1 MTTEERERRMAMLRA
16 AQPYTS
22 GQQRYAL
29 DLLLQANTLINT
41 ARGGMSGDLEACETA
56 ARPEEMLLHMQEYC
70 TPRESDLVQM
80 ILNFIK
86 AGHLF
91 QNYREFMAAHGD
103 PADSGDLQAAGL
115 GMPTAN
121 PLQMLLQILGG
132 FGGMGNQNGNN
143 QLMEFLITQLSPEQ
157 QQLFEQLRGFTNET
171 GNDEEQQ

>member
-91 QNYREFMAAHGD
+91 QNYREFMAATG
-103 PADSGDLQAAGL
+103 PALPSRRRKA
-115 GMPTAN
+115 
-121 PLQMLLQILGG
+121 
-132 FGGMGNQNGNN
+132 
-143 QLMEFLITQLSPEQ
+143 S
-157 QQLFEQLRGFTNET
+157 
-171 GNDEEQQ
+171 

>member
-86 AGHLF
+86 AGSGL
-91 QNYREFMAAHGD
+91 R
-103 PADSGDLQAAGL
+103 ADGTAGRHFRFRS
-115 GMPTAN
+115 
-121 PLQMLLQILGG
+121 GG
-132 FGGMGNQNGNN
+132 FRRSSGSR
-143 QLMEFLITQLSPEQ
+143 TWYAHRKSPSNAVTASGRIWWYGKSERKQ
-157 QQLFEQLRGFTNET
+157 PAYGISDHPAFPGTAAAF
-171 GNDEEQQ
+171 